1 MMSRPPIWLVVLLYV
16 VFSTLWIVIAGS
28 LISLTLDDPVLRSR
42 AYLAKELILVAVS
55 SGLFYLLLKFGKETV
70 VSPGVNSITERS
82 RLNRLV
88 LMFLSLAMVAPL
100 VSIGIV
106 KVYGP
111 ELERGAY
118 ADLQTIVDLKAEQ
131 IELWLA
137 ERHGDAEA
145 IAVSQAFIE
154 RVANMQNQ
162 KDGHL
167 RQLIRN
173 RLDAVRNAYSY
184 ESVQLLDTGGQPLLV
199 LGEQRKLPAVTQALL
214 PVALRTHRI
223 QSSDL
228 FLDEYGKALLDIV
241 VPLSLETVSEQ
252 PV

>member
-1 MMSRPPIWLVVLLYV
+1 MMSRPPIWLVVLFYAI
-16 VFSTLWIVIAGS
+16 FSILWIVIAGS

-70 VSPGVNSITERS
+70 VSSGVNSVTERS
-82 RLNRLV
+82 RLNRLM

-106 KVYGP
+106 KIYGP
-111 ELERGAY
+111 ELERRAY

-137 ERHGDAEA
+137 ERRGDAEA
-145 IAVSQAFIE
+145 IAVSQAFVE

-162 KDGHL
+162 KDGHH

-184 ESVQLLDTGGQPLLV
+184 ESVQLLDTDGQPLLV
-199 LGEQRKLPAVTQALL
+199 LGEQRKLPAVTQACCRL
-214 PVALRTHRI
+214 PCGPTGYRAAI
-223 QSSDL
+223 CSWMNM
-228 FLDEYGKALLDIV
+228 
-241 VPLSLETVSEQ
+241 EQ
-252 PV
+252 RGWIFWYP